1 MNTVGE
7 RTPVGPILIGGMVA
21 VVVFDAVGSAA
32 SKQLGFSYGLL
43 IPGSLV
49 IYGVVAGLVARRRD
63 WHLGLFA
70 ALAMALTDLTL
81 GWAVSWIIGPGKPVG
96 GLTAALII
104 GAVMTAFV
112 GAGIAGSV
120 GAWVGVRRPSGGSG
134 ASPAA

>member
-21 VVVFDAVGSAA
+21 VVVFDAIGSAA

-70 ALAMALTDLTL
+70 ALAMALTDLAV
-81 GWAVSWIIGPGKPVG
+81 GWPVSWFIGPGRPIG
-96 GLTAALII
+96 GITGAMII
-104 GAVMTAFV
+104 GAAMTAFV
-112 GAGIAGSV
+112 GAGIAGAI
-120 GAWVGVRRPSGGSG
+120 GAWLGVRRPSAGSG
-134 ASPAA
+134 PSPAA